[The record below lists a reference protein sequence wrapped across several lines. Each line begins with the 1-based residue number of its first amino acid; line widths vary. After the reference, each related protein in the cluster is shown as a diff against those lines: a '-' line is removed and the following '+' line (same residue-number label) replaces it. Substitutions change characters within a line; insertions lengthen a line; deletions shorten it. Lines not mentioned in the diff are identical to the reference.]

1 MALEQSLSELSLQVD
16 EPSNIIAYAIKIL
29 NTAHPTQKVELT
41 NRAVALWYAKK
52 LSHSAL
58 TGAEIP
64 DAPAQSEELEV
75 IAPHKM
81 KLGKGGSLQSR
92 IAILHSLASIELHAI
107 NLAWDIIARFGHVTV
122 GKEEPLP
129 RDFFTDFVK
138 VAEDECRHFSMLRNR
153 LEELGSGFGKL
164 PVHNGLWQSATETA
178 DDFLARL
185 AVVHMVHEARGLDV
199 TPNTIAKFRKHD
211 DVVSADML
219 DTIYQEEITHVAA
232 GMRWFR
238 SAECCATFP
247 PRWLDSGPICMTGIA
262 LQRTTSRMSPLLF
275 FIARSSSISTELSS
289 RRSMT
294 RGEHRQAS
302 RQIGW
307 STIKRLPGLCFMSAI
322 QVPTA
327 RGSRS
332 SSGNLVAG
340 LNTGGVMTSSEQ
352 SSARWPKL
360 SLPLD
365 LSAS

>member
-238 SAECCATFP
+238 YSVAADNLKDEPTTVFHRTVLKYFHGALKP
-247 PRWLDSGPICMTGIA
+247 PFNDEGRAQAGFTSDWLVHYKA
-262 LQRTTSRMSPLLF
+262 L
-275 FIARSSSISTELSS
+275 ARSLFHVCDPGTY
-289 RRSMT
+289 RSWI
-294 RGEHRQAS
+294 A
-302 RQIGW
+302 
-307 STIKRLPGLCFMSAI
+307 
-322 QVPTA
+322 
-327 RGSRS
+327 
-332 SSGNLVAG
+332 
-340 LNTGGVMTSSEQ
+340 
-352 SSARWPKL
+352 KL
-360 SLPLD
+360 
-365 LSAS
+365 